1 MLTRAVQ
8 CGLGG
13 VGVAKEEEGA
23 GSRAQGR
30 MKEAEEDEGRRAKR

>member
-1 MLTRAVQ
+1 MLTHAVR
-8 CGLGG
+8 CGLVG

-30 MKEAEEDEGRRAKR
+30 VKETKEDEGRRAKR